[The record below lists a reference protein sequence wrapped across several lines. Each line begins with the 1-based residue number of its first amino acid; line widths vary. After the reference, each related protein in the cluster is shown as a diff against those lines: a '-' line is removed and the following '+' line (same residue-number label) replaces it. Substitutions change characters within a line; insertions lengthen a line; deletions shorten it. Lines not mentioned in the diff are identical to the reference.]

1 MRMIAFMVD
10 CEKREGD
17 GAGPAAAK
25 AAAETTVRSRPAGRR
40 RACLACGQGFASGGP
55 HERICGPC
63 KDTEEWRD
71 LAAAAQGHI
80 LW

>member
-1 MRMIAFMVD
+1 MIAFMVD
-10 CEKREGD
+10 YEKRGTGRPAA
-17 GAGPAAAK
+17 GAGGARQPA
-25 AAAETTVRSRPAGRR
+25 RR
-40 RACLACGQGFASGGP
+40 RACLACGQGFVSAGP

-71 LAAAAQGHI
+71 LAAAALGHI

>member
-1 MRMIAFMVD
+1 MIAFMVD
-10 CEKREGD
+10 YEKRGTAP
-17 GAGPAAAK
+17 GASAAGAK
-25 AAAETTVRSRPAGRR
+25 QAAGR
-40 RACLACGQGFASGGP
+40 RACLSCGERFASEGP

-71 LAAAAQGHI
+71 LAAAARGHI

>member
-1 MRMIAFMVD
+1 MIAFMVD
-10 CEKREGD
+10 YEKRGTD
-17 GAGPAAAK
+17 QPARPAAPVGIAK
-25 AAAETTVRSRPAGRR
+25 QPARR

-71 LAAAAQGHI
+71 LAAAAKGHI

>member
-10 CEKREGD
+10 YEKRE
-17 GAGPAAAK
+17 AA
-25 AAAETTVRSRPAGRR
+25 PAGSVEGAKSAAGR
-40 RACLACGQGFASGGP
+40 RACLSCGERFASEGP

-71 LAAAAQGHI
+71 LAAAARGHI

>member
-1 MRMIAFMVD
+1 MIAFMVD
-10 CEKREGD
+10 YEKRGT
-17 GAGPAAAK
+17 APAAK
-25 AAAETTVRSRPAGRR
+25 AAGAKRVAGW
-40 RACLACGQGFASGGP
+40 RACLSCGEVFASEGP

>member
-1 MRMIAFMVD
+1 MIAFMVD
-10 CEKREGD
+10 YQER
-17 GAGPAAAK
+17 GAGQPAAP
-25 AAAETTVRSRPAGRR
+25 AARVGVVKRPARR
-40 RACLACGQGFASGGP
+40 RACLACGQGFASAGP

-71 LAAAAQGHI
+71 LAAAAKGHI

>member
-1 MRMIAFMVD
+1 MIAFMVD
-10 CEKREGD
+10 CEKRGTD
-17 GAGPAAAK
+17 QPATAGTSVGVAK
-25 AAAETTVRSRPAGRR
+25 RPERR
-40 RACLACGQGFASGGP
+40 RACLACGQGFASAGP

-71 LAAAAQGHI
+71 LAAAAKGHI

>member
-17 GAGPAAAK
+17 GAGPAAA
-25 AAAETTVRSRPAGRR
+25 ERTDRSRPACRR
-40 RACLACGQGFASGGP
+40 RPCLACGQGFASAGP

>member
-1 MRMIAFMVD
+1 MIAFMVD
-10 CEKREGD
+10 YEKR
-17 GAGPAAAK
+17 GADQPAARVGVV
-25 AAAETTVRSRPAGRR
+25 ERPARR
-40 RACLACGQGFASGGP
+40 RACLACGEGFASGGP

-71 LAAAAQGHI
+71 LAAAAKGHI

>member
-1 MRMIAFMVD
+1 MRMIAVMVD
-10 CEKREGD
+10 CEKREGAKAE
-17 GAGPAAAK
+17 GAKRPAA
-25 AAAETTVRSRPAGRR
+25 R
-40 RACLACGQGFASGGP
+40 RACLACGQGFASAGP

-71 LAAAAQGHI
+71 LAAAARGHI

>member
-10 CEKREGD
+10 YEKRGTE
-17 GAGPAAAK
+17 
-25 AAAETTVRSRPAGRR
+25 RPATPALGGASRRPARR
-40 RACLACGQGFASGGP
+40 RACLACGQGFASDGP

>member
-1 MRMIAFMVD
+1 MIAFMVE
-10 CEKREGD
+10 CEKLGTDRSSPST
-17 GAGPAAAK
+17 AIPARKATGAK
-25 AAAETTVRSRPAGRR
+25 AAAARRS
-40 RACLACGQGFASGGP
+40 CLACGQGFDSAGP
-55 HERICGPC
+55 HERICAAC

>member
-10 CEKREGD
+10 YQKR
-17 GAGPAAAK
+17 GADQLATPAAGVGVVRR
-25 AAAETTVRSRPAGRR
+25 AARR
-40 RACLACGQGFASGGP
+40 RSCLACGQGFASDGP

-71 LAAAAQGHI
+71 LAAAAKGHI

>member
-1 MRMIAFMVD
+1 MIAFMVD
-10 CEKREGD
+10 YQKR
-17 GAGPAAAK
+17 GADWSATPATSAGVPK
-25 AAAETTVRSRPAGRR
+25 RPARR
-40 RACLACGQGFASGGP
+40 RACLACGEGFASGGP

-71 LAAAAQGHI
+71 LAAAAKGHI

>member
-1 MRMIAFMVD
+1 MRMVAVMVD
-10 CEKREGD
+10 CEKLGTDRS
-17 GAGPAAAK
+17 PRSAAMPVQKAARAK
-25 AAAETTVRSRPAGRR
+25 AADGRR
-40 RACLACGQGFASGGP
+40 SCLACGQGFASDGP
-55 HERICGPC
+55 HERICAPC

>member
-1 MRMIAFMVD
+1 MIAFMVD
-10 CEKREGD
+10 YQKR
-17 GAGPAAAK
+17 GADQPATPAARVGMVK
-25 AAAETTVRSRPAGRR
+25 RPARR
-40 RACLACGQGFASGGP
+40 RACLACGRGFASGGP

-71 LAAAAQGHI
+71 LAAAAKGHI

>member
-1 MRMIAFMVD
+1 MRMIAVMVD
-10 CEKREGD
+10 CEKPGTKAAPR
-17 GAGPAAAK
+17 PAAAH
-25 AAAETTVRSRPAGRR
+25 ARTPARR
-40 RACLACGQGFASGGP
+40 RPCLCCGERFASGGA

-71 LAAAAQGHI
+71 LAAAARGHI

>member
-1 MRMIAFMVD
+1 MIAFMVD
-10 CEKREGD
+10 YEKRGTD
-17 GAGPAAAK
+17 
-25 AAAETTVRSRPAGRR
+25 RPATPGARAGVAKRPQRR
-40 RACLACGQGFASGGP
+40 RACLACGQGFASAGP

-71 LAAAAQGHI
+71 LAAAAKGHI

>member
-10 CEKREGD
+10 YEKRGTGRPSMPATPAA
-17 GAGPAAAK
+17 GAGGTMQPA
-25 AAAETTVRSRPAGRR
+25 RR
-40 RACLACGQGFASGGP
+40 RACLGCGQGFASGGP

-71 LAAAAQGHI
+71 LAAAALGHI

>member
-1 MRMIAFMVD
+1 MIAFMVD
-10 CEKREGD
+10 YEKRGTD
-17 GAGPAAAK
+17 QPPMPATPGAGVGGAK
-25 AAAETTVRSRPAGRR
+25 RPTGRR
-40 RACLACGQGFASGGP
+40 TCLSCGQGFASAGP

-71 LAAAAQGHI
+71 LAAAAKGHI

>member
-1 MRMIAFMVD
+1 MIAFMVD
-10 CEKREGD
+10 YQKR
-17 GAGPAAAK
+17 GADQPATPAA
-25 AAAETTVRSRPAGRR
+25 RR
-40 RACLACGQGFASGGP
+40 RACLACGEGFASGGP

-71 LAAAAQGHI
+71 LAAAAKGHI

>member
-10 CEKREGD
+10 YEKRGTD
-17 GAGPAAAK
+17 QPATPAARVGGTK
-25 AAAETTVRSRPAGRR
+25 RPAGR
-40 RACLACGQGFASGGP
+40 RACLACGQGFASAGP

-71 LAAAAQGHI
+71 LAAAAKGHI